1 VLQSRGKLEEGNQ
14 AAIFS
19 RLRGFCALP
28 RTWRKRYWATESPSS
43 WRRGIL
49 PSREARRP
57 VS

>member
-1 VLQSRGKLEEGNQ
+1 MLQSRGKLEEGNQ

-19 RLRGFCALP
+19 RLRRLLRP
-28 RTWRKRYWATESPSS
+28 PEDLEEEDWATESPSS